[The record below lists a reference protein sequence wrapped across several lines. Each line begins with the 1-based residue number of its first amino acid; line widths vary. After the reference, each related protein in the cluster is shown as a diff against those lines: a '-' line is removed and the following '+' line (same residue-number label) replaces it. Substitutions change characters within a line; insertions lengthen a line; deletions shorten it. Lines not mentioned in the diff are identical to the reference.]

1 MTQKQHKNLWRRA
14 GLVFQD
20 CADQLFCASVKEEMM
35 FGLRRLGLSM
45 DECLHRAADALVRV
59 GMQGFENRVPLH
71 LSGGNASAWLWAVF
85 LPWTRTCSSWMNP
98 RPDWIPGEKNNS
110 WPFWKP
116 LIKHSCW

>member
-1 MTQKQHKNLWRRA
+1 
-14 GLVFQD
+14 
-20 CADQLFCASVKEEMM
+20 M

-71 LSGGNASAWLWAVF
+71 LSGGERKRLALGCVLAMDPDLLILDEPTAG
-85 LPWTRTCSSWMNP
+85 LDP
-98 RPDWIPGEKNNS
+98 RGEEQLMAILE
-110 WPFWKP
+110 P